1 MGHSDSP
8 KFGFLPAGRQSIFG
22 ADCPPKIYLPG
33 GSFGVAGDP
42 LVRLA
47 LSKPRRR
54 YVKTV
59 MLIAIV
65 ALPLYVVGNLIR
77 EPFMFDVGLAL
88 MIFVL
93 TLLGNVLFQTWWVE
107 EKEGK

>member
-1 MGHSDSP
+1 
-8 KFGFLPAGRQSIFG
+8 
-22 ADCPPKIYLPG
+22 
-33 GSFGVAGDP
+33 
-42 LVRLA
+42 
-47 LSKPRRR
+47 
-54 YVKTV
+54 